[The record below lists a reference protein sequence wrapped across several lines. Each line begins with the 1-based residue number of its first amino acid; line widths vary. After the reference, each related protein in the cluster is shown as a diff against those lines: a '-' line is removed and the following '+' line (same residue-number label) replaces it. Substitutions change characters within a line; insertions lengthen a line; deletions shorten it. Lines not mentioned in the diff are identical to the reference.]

1 MAEVGIV
8 PKGEGIELMVDH
20 QIQPKSVGAGLLAN
34 PVQTPLAQWLKV
46 LVGLQLTGEGA
57 WPRKRA

>member
-34 PVQTPLAQWLKV
+34 PVQTPLAQ
-46 LVGLQLTGEGA
+46 
-57 WPRKRA
+57 

>member
-20 QIQPKSVGAGLLAN
+20 QIRPESVGAGLLAN

-57 WPRKRA
+57 WPRERA

>member
-8 PKGEGIELMVDH
+8 PKGEGIELMMDH

-34 PVQTPLAQWLKV
+34 LVQTPLAQWLKV
-46 LVGLQLTGEGA
+46 LVGLHLTGAGSWSRE
-57 WPRKRA
+57 RA